1 MKTLCITGTE
11 CAMFNKISDTI
22 FNAGISPA
30 KTITQPNGSSMD
42 FNDWHQKVVDENSLL
57 SIDSSSKIGR
67 VWEQLAVDLF
77 MENVG
82 QEKWGWA
89 CPHSVKLL
97 NFWHSFAPQLCFIL
111 LYSTPEEVIY
121 AASKNLNNNSAHNN
135 SGDAIIKQWLN
146 DQQTMLNF
154 YIKNPLQSLL
164 INVNDFRKNPKYL
177 VEKIN
182 EHFNFNLNSFT
193 ALNDPDSEN
202 LKTLEPNSLA
212 EYLANITLKQSK
224 YFSEVNNVFNELEKN
239 KIIIVS
245 NNDTNDNK
253 LVENNNLAIDSYSLL
268 CQYNQ
273 ELQTAKDNLQAAV
286 NNTKKLQTAKDNLQT
301 AKDNLQAAFNNT
313 KRENQNNKNIL
324 ADLQDSKEE
333 AELLL
338 RQLHKV
344 QEELEF
350 YYLEYRAEKKRADT
364 IESKW
369 EKMLNKHPYY
379 IDCDNIICQNSSD
392 NQGLFWSLENIE
404 IFNRSIDFLQLETL
418 LWQDKIIFRFVEKQ
432 DKDLPLLVWNPNS
445 KDNQNNNEFIVCPL
459 IVNDAIQQLANTDI
473 ILLRNLSILFLQ
485 HLQQLLANN
494 NSNINDTDDVVN
506 NPNINTFINLF
517 KQIPNFLDNVLPK
530 TLRFDEFYISDN
542 TNIGSEYESLTFH
555 MTNINIGNTIHK
567 KFEFRLS
574 CANIQNGNFGTDP
587 KLEFPEDFGKII
599 LQNWF
604 AESEDDSGKKLE
616 LRFAIPNAM
625 DISVWNKLSQNDKI
639 FIYNLVNLLP
649 NRITQLSKINTNEK
663 MFSRSFDDWI
673 NLANTIKNILNNN
686 VLTKSK

>member
-89 CPHSVKLL
+89 CPQSVKLL

-111 LYSTPEEVIY
+111 LYSTPEEAIY
-121 AASKNLNNNSAHNN
+121 TASINEKNNIDNSADN
-135 SGDAIIKQWLN
+135 IIQQWIANQQIMLKFYLKN
-146 DQQTMLNF
+146 PQQT
-154 YIKNPLQSLL
+154 LL
-164 INVNDFRKNPKYL
+164 VNVNDFKKNPQNL

-202 LKTLEPNSLA
+202 LKILEPNSLA
-212 EYLANITLKQSK
+212 EYLVNITLQQSQ
-224 YFSEVNNVFNELEKN
+224 YLSEVNTLFSELEKN
-239 KIIIVS
+239 KVAICVDEIIAENGIMNNSISTENNSKIS
-245 NNDTNDNK
+245 NNNNDSI
-253 LVENNNLAIDSYSLL
+253 VVDSYALL
-268 CQYNQ
+268 CKYNY
-273 ELQTAKDNLQAAV
+273 DISNNINLQ
-286 NNTKKLQTAKDNLQT
+286 NN
-301 AKDNLQAAFNNT
+301 FV
-313 KRENQNNKNIL
+313 E
-324 ADLQDSKEE
+324 LQDSREE
-333 AELLL
+333 ADLLL

-459 IVNDAIQQLANTDI
+459 IVNDAIQQLATTDI
-473 ILLRNLSILFLQ
+473 ILLKNLSVLFF
-485 HLQQLLANN
+485 QQLQNN
-494 NSNINDTDDVVN
+494 KDGIIVS
-506 NPNINTFINLF
+506 NPNINLFINMF
-517 KQIPNFLDNVLPK
+517 RQIPDFLDNVLPK
-530 TLRFDEFYISDN
+530 TLRFDELYIKDYEEL
-542 TNIGSEYESLTFH
+542 GEYENLTFH
-555 MTNINIGNTIHK
+555 LTNISFANKLYKN
-567 KFEFRLS
+567 FEFRLA
-574 CANIQNGNFGTDP
+574 CANIQDNQFGTDP
-587 KLEFPEDFGKII
+587 KLEFPEEFGKII
-599 LQNWF
+599 LENWF
-604 AESEDDSGKKLE
+604 AESEDNYGSKLE

-625 DISVWNKLSQNDKI
+625 DINVWDKLSQNDKN

-673 NLANTIKNILNNN
+673 NLANTIKNILNTQLAANI
-686 VLTKSK
+686 

>member
-67 VWEQLAVDLF
+67 IWEQLAVDLF

-89 CPHSVKLL
+89 CPQSVKLL

-111 LYSTPEEVIY
+111 LYSTPEEAIY
-121 AASKNLNNNSAHNN
+121 TASISEKNNIDNSADN
-135 SGDAIIKQWLN
+135 IIQQWIANQQIMLKFYLKN
-146 DQQTMLNF
+146 PQQT
-154 YIKNPLQSLL
+154 LL
-164 INVNDFRKNPKYL
+164 VNVNDFKKNPQNL

-202 LKTLEPNSLA
+202 LKILEPNSLA
-212 EYLANITLKQSK
+212 EYLVNITLQQSQ
-224 YFSEVNNVFNELEKN
+224 YLSEVNTLFSELEKN
-239 KIIIVS
+239 KVAICADEIIAENDIMNNSISMENNSKISNNNNDSIVVDSYALLCKYNYDIS
-245 NNDTNDNK
+245 NNDIN
-253 LVENNNLAIDSYSLL
+253 LQNNFV
-268 CQYNQ
+268 
-273 ELQTAKDNLQAAV
+273 ELQNS
-286 NNTKKLQTAKDNLQT
+286 
-301 AKDNLQAAFNNT
+301 
-313 KRENQNNKNIL
+313 R
-324 ADLQDSKEE
+324 EE
-333 AELLL
+333 ADLLL

-369 EKMLNKHPYY
+369 EKMLNKYPYY

-459 IVNDAIQQLANTDI
+459 IVNDAIQQLATTDI
-473 ILLRNLSILFLQ
+473 ILLKNLSVLFF
-485 HLQQLLANN
+485 QQLQNN
-494 NSNINDTDDVVN
+494 KDGIIVS
-506 NPNINTFINLF
+506 NPNINLFINMF
-517 KQIPNFLDNVLPK
+517 RQIPDFLDNVLPK
-530 TLRFDEFYISDN
+530 TLRFDELYIKDYEEL
-542 TNIGSEYESLTFH
+542 GEYENLTFH
-555 MTNINIGNTIHK
+555 LTNISFANKLYKN
-567 KFEFRLS
+567 FEFRLA
-574 CANIQNGNFGTDP
+574 CANIQDNQFGTDP
-587 KLEFPEDFGKII
+587 KLEFPEEFGKII
-599 LQNWF
+599 LENWF
-604 AESEDDSGKKLE
+604 AESEDNYGSKLE

-625 DISVWNKLSQNDKI
+625 DINVWDKLSQNDKN

-673 NLANTIKNILNNN
+673 NLANTIKNILNTQLAANI
-686 VLTKSK
+686 

>member
-67 VWEQLAVDLF
+67 IWEQLAVDLF

-111 LYSTPEEVIY
+111 LYSTPEEAIY
-121 AASKNLNNNSAHNN
+121 AASKNLNNNSPHNN

-146 DQQTMLNF
+146 DQQMMLKF

-164 INVNDFRKNPKYL
+164 INVNDFKKNPQNL

-202 LKTLEPNSLA
+202 LKILEPNSLA
-212 EYLANITLKQSK
+212 EYLVNITLQQSQ
-224 YFSEVNNVFNELEKN
+224 YLSEVNTLFSELEKN
-239 KIIIVS
+239 KVAICADEIIAENGIMNNSISTENNSKIS
-245 NNDTNDNK
+245 NNNNDSI
-253 LVENNNLAIDSYSLL
+253 VVDSYSLL
-268 CQYNQ
+268 CKYNY
-273 ELQTAKDNLQAAV
+273 DISNNINLQ
-286 NNTKKLQTAKDNLQT
+286 NN
-301 AKDNLQAAFNNT
+301 FV
-313 KRENQNNKNIL
+313 E
-324 ADLQDSKEE
+324 LQDSREE
-333 AELLL
+333 ADLLL

-404 IFNRSIDFLQLETL
+404 IFNRRIDFLQLETL

-459 IVNDAIQQLANTDI
+459 IVNDAIQQLATTDI
-473 ILLRNLSILFLQ
+473 ILLKNLSVLFF
-485 HLQQLLANN
+485 QQLQNN
-494 NSNINDTDDVVN
+494 KDGIIVS
-506 NPNINTFINLF
+506 NPNINLFINMF
-517 KQIPNFLDNVLPK
+517 RQIPDFLDNVLPK
-530 TLRFDEFYISDN
+530 TLRFDELYIKDYEEL
-542 TNIGSEYESLTFH
+542 GEYENLTFH
-555 MTNINIGNTIHK
+555 LTNISFANKLYKN
-567 KFEFRLS
+567 FEFRLA
-574 CANIQNGNFGTDP
+574 CANIQDNQFGTDP
-587 KLEFPEDFGKII
+587 KLEFPEEFGKII
-599 LQNWF
+599 LENWF
-604 AESEDDSGKKLE
+604 AESEDNYGSKLE

-625 DISVWNKLSQNDKI
+625 DINVWDKLSQNDKI

-673 NLANTIKNILNNN
+673 NLANTIKNILNTQLAANI
-686 VLTKSK
+686 

>member
-42 FNDWHQKVVDENSLL
+42 LNDWHQKVVDENSLL

-89 CPHSVKLL
+89 CPQSVKLL

-111 LYSTPEEVIY
+111 LYSTPEEAIY
-121 AASKNLNNNSAHNN
+121 TASINEKNNIDNSADN
-135 SGDAIIKQWLN
+135 IIQQWIANQQIMLKFYLKN
-146 DQQTMLNF
+146 PQQT
-154 YIKNPLQSLL
+154 LL
-164 INVNDFRKNPKYL
+164 VNVNDFKKNPQNL
-177 VEKIN
+177 VEKIK
-182 EHFNFNLNSFT
+182 EFFGFNLNYVT
-193 ALNDPDSEN
+193 DYNDQD
-202 LKTLEPNSLA
+202 LESNQLA

-224 YFSEVNNVFNELEKN
+224 YFSEVNNLFNELEKN

-245 NNDTNDNK
+245 NNDTNDNDNK

-273 ELQTAKDNLQAAV
+273 ELQTEKDNLQAAV
-286 NNTKKLQTAKDNLQT
+286 NNMKKLQTE
-301 AKDNLQAAFNNT
+301 KDNLQATVNNM

-324 ADLQDSKEE
+324 ADLQDSKKE

-338 RQLHKV
+338 GQLHKV

-459 IVNDAIQQLANTDI
+459 IVNDAIQQLATTDI
-473 ILLRNLSILFLQ
+473 ILLKNLSVLFF
-485 HLQQLLANN
+485 QQLQNN
-494 NSNINDTDDVVN
+494 KDGIIVS
-506 NPNINTFINLF
+506 NPNINLFINMF
-517 KQIPNFLDNVLPK
+517 RQIPDFLDNVLPK
-530 TLRFDEFYISDN
+530 TLRFDELYIKDYEEL
-542 TNIGSEYESLTFH
+542 GEYENLTFH
-555 MTNINIGNTIHK
+555 LTNISFANKLYKN
-567 KFEFRLS
+567 FEFRLA
-574 CANIQNGNFGTDP
+574 CANIQDNQFGTDP
-587 KLEFPEDFGKII
+587 KLEFPEEFGKII
-599 LQNWF
+599 LENWF
-604 AESEDDSGKKLE
+604 AESEDNYGSKLE

-625 DISVWNKLSQNDKI
+625 DINVWDKLSQNDKN

-673 NLANTIKNILNNN
+673 NLANTIKNILNTQLSANI
-686 VLTKSK
+686 

>member
-67 VWEQLAVDLF
+67 IWEQLAVDLF

-89 CPHSVKLL
+89 CPQSVKLL

-111 LYSTPEEVIY
+111 LYSTPEEAIY
-121 AASKNLNNNSAHNN
+121 AASKNLNNNSPHNN

-146 DQQTMLNF
+146 DQQMMLKF

-164 INVNDFRKNPKYL
+164 INVNDFKKNPQNL

-202 LKTLEPNSLA
+202 LKILEPNSLA
-212 EYLANITLKQSK
+212 EYLVNITLQQSQ
-224 YFSEVNNVFNELEKN
+224 YLSEVNTLFSELEKN
-239 KIIIVS
+239 KVAICADEIIAENGIMNNNISTENNSKIS
-245 NNDTNDNK
+245 NNNNDSI
-253 LVENNNLAIDSYSLL
+253 VVDSYALL
-268 CQYNQ
+268 CKYNY
-273 ELQTAKDNLQAAV
+273 DISNNINLQ
-286 NNTKKLQTAKDNLQT
+286 NN
-301 AKDNLQAAFNNT
+301 FV
-313 KRENQNNKNIL
+313 E
-324 ADLQDSKEE
+324 LQDSREE
-333 AELLL
+333 ADLLL

-459 IVNDAIQQLANTDI
+459 IVNDAIQQLATTDI
-473 ILLRNLSILFLQ
+473 ILLKNLSVLFF
-485 HLQQLLANN
+485 QQLQNN
-494 NSNINDTDDVVN
+494 KDGIIVS
-506 NPNINTFINLF
+506 NPNINLFINMF
-517 KQIPNFLDNVLPK
+517 RQIPDFLDNVLPK
-530 TLRFDEFYISDN
+530 TLRFDELYIKDYEEL
-542 TNIGSEYESLTFH
+542 GEYENLTFH
-555 MTNINIGNTIHK
+555 LTNISFANKLYKN
-567 KFEFRLS
+567 FEFRLA
-574 CANIQNGNFGTDP
+574 CANIQDNQFGTDP
-587 KLEFPEDFGKII
+587 KLEFPEEFGKII
-599 LQNWF
+599 LENWF
-604 AESEDDSGKKLE
+604 AESEDNYGSKLE

-625 DISVWNKLSQNDKI
+625 DINVWDKLSQNDKN

-649 NRITQLSKINTNEK
+649 NRITQLPKINTNEK

-673 NLANTIKNILNNN
+673 NLANTIKNILNTQLAANI
-686 VLTKSK
+686 